1 MRLITLQNKQVL
13 DTINTK
19 GEYIPD
25 SKYNL
30 MDDGYKEMFEQYNKK
45 IGIPIE
51 AAVWSWYV
59 VNFER
64 TDKLPNDELLGY
76 MENFYSDDSKDIAI
90 LLEVPDELV
99 FLSDAYAWA
108 SYVADPPE
116 LQKENPYLWD
126 AKVNWDNSVD
136 MVQAIF
142 PSIKKEYI
150 VDWMEINRP
159 KNLAWNK

>member
-51 AAVWSWYV
+51 AAIWAWYV
-59 VNFER
+59 VNYER
-64 TDKLPNDELLGY
+64 TDKLPDSILLSY
-76 MENFYSDDSKDIAI
+76 MENFYSDDNKDIII

-99 FLSDAYAWA
+99 FLSDAYAWG
-108 SYVADPPE
+108 SYIADPPE
-116 LQKENPYLWD
+116 LQRENPYLWD
-126 AKVNWDNSVD
+126 AKVDWDNNVD

-142 PSIKKEYI
+142 PSIKKKYI
-150 VDWMEINRP
+150 IDWVEIDRGNEVSW
-159 KNLAWNK
+159 K

>member
-1 MRLITLQNKQVL
+1 MKLVTLQNKRVL
-13 DTINTK
+13 DIINAK
-19 GEYIPD
+19 GEYIPA
-25 SKYNL
+25 SKYN
-30 MDDGYKEMFEQYNKK
+30 MMKDEYKEMFDQYNRKV
-45 IGIPIE
+45 GIPIE

-108 SYVADPPE
+108 SYAADPPE

-126 AKVNWDNSVD
+126 AVVDWDNKVD

-142 PSIKKEYI
+142 PSIKKEYVI
-150 VDWMEINRP
+150 DWVGIDRGNEISW
-159 KNLAWNK
+159 K

>member
-1 MRLITLQNKQVL
+1 MKLVTLQNKRVL
-13 DTINTK
+13 DNINAK
-19 GEYIPD
+19 GEYIPA
-25 SKYNL
+25 SKYN
-30 MDDGYKEMFEQYNKK
+30 MVNDEYKEMFEQYNRKV
-45 IGIPIE
+45 GIPIE

-59 VNFER
+59 VNYER
-64 TDKLPNDELLGY
+64 TDKLPNNTLLSY
-76 MENFYSDDSKDIAI
+76 MENFYSDDNKDIAL

-126 AKVNWDNSVD
+126 AKVDWDNSVD

-142 PSIKKEYI
+142 PSIKKEYVI
-150 VDWMEINRP
+150 DWVDIDEGNTIGW
-159 KNLAWNK
+159 K

>member
-1 MRLITLQNKQVL
+1 MKLVTLQNKRVL
-13 DTINTK
+13 DIVNTK

-59 VNFER
+59 VNYER
-64 TDKLPNDELLGY
+64 TDKLPDNTLLSY
-76 MENFYSDDSKDIAI
+76 MENFYSDDGKDTAI

-108 SYVADPPE
+108 SYVVDPPE

-126 AKVNWDNSVD
+126 AKVDWDNSVD

-142 PSIKKEYI
+142 PSIKKEYVI
-150 VDWMEINRP
+150 DWVDIDKSNTIIW
-159 KNLAWNK
+159 K